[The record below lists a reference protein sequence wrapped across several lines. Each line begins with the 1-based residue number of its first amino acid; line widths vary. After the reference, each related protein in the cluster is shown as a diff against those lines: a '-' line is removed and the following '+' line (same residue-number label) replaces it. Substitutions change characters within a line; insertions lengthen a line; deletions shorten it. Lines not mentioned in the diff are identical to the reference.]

1 MTTSTRLQ
9 PAAKAGFFNPA
20 RTSIGLLL
28 LSVFVIFQPIVAFLV
43 HEEVDYANHL
53 SYLQPDMD
61 MQAVG
66 QVLSMF
72 PHFLYH
78 LLVYSVF
85 KLFSPESLY
94 DAALAVSLSA
104 YLLGALATYWLI
116 TRFLGVPRTYP
127 NGLIYVGI
135 TLALMLLMP
144 IDLFTPDNLFVGYIG
159 VNAYHNPT
167 IVLLKPSAI
176 VLFWCAGTIFQ
187 KRHDPVLSSEQYQS
201 IPVWSCA
208 LATVICIL
216 SKPSYVIALLP
227 GLAILAGYWLMRR
240 WPLNWPLL
248 IWGIVIPAGLIL
260 STQMVAFRSSEGFIF
275 APFAVIYSWQR
286 INVDAP
292 NGMVWKFLLSI
303 LFPLLI
309 YLLYYKIAIRNVYLN
324 LAWIVFG
331 FGAAYMY
338 LLAEGGERLSHANF
352 TWSTISALY
361 ILFIMSAIF
370 LLQRLQETP
379 VTLSRLR
386 GRLPS
391 QFPGRARVFLCGVVF
406 GLHVVSGLYWYYIHR
421 MATWM
426 GDIIA
431 NKW

>member
-1 MTTSTRLQ
+1 V
-9 PAAKAGFFNPA
+9 
-20 RTSIGLLL
+20 SIALLL
-28 LSVFVIFQPIVAFLV
+28 LSAFVIFQPIVAFLV

-53 SYLQPDMD
+53 SYLRPDMD

-66 QVLSMF
+66 EVLSMF

-85 KLFSPESLY
+85 KLFSPESIH

-116 TRFLGVPRTYP
+116 TRFVDAPRTYGR
-127 NGLIYVGI
+127 GLLYVAI

-144 IDLFTPDNLFVGYIG
+144 IDLFTPTNLFVGYIG

-187 KRHDPVLSSEQYQS
+187 KRSNLAETIERDRS
-201 IPVWSCA
+201 IPVWLCA
-208 LATVICIL
+208 LVTVICVL

-227 GLAILAGYWLMRR
+227 GLAVFAGCWLIRR

-248 IWGIVIPAGLIL
+248 IWGIGIPAGLIL
-260 STQMVAFRSSEGFIF
+260 SIQMVAFRSSEGFIF
-275 APFAVIYSWQR
+275 APLAVIYSWQR

-292 NGMVWKFLLSI
+292 DSMVWKFLLSI
-303 LFPLLI
+303 TFPLVV
-309 YLLYYKIAIRNVYLN
+309 YLLYCRIAIRNVYLN
-324 LAWIVFG
+324 LAWVVFG

-338 LLAEGGERLSHANF
+338 LLAEGGERLAHANF

-361 ILFIMSAIF
+361 ILFIISAIF
-370 LLQRLQETP
+370 LFQRLLETP
-379 VTLSRLR
+379 ATTPSFT
-386 GRLPS
+386 GGLPH
-391 QFPGRARVFLCGVVF
+391 QIADRARVFACGLVF
-406 GLHVVSGLYWYYIHR
+406 GLHVASGLYWYTIHR
-421 MATWM
+421 TANWM